1 MAIFIIDQ
9 FSLNTDL
16 PLDIR
21 YVPELGRLDP
31 DISVYKYPGM
41 QVFDTSTG
49 AGGGLWYA
57 DNSLNYRQF

>member
-21 YVPELGRLDP
+21 YVPDGGRFDP
-31 DISVYKYPGM
+31 DISIYKYKKACLTIR
-41 QVFDTSTG
+41 FSSEKR
-49 AGGGLWYA
+49 
-57 DNSLNYRQF
+57 NHSLR